1 MPKAFKIF
9 YKAHYS
15 FCEDFRWKMC
25 ISYVCVR
32 ARMQAHAYFL
42 AVRWEEPLNVAGKV
56 SALAFALFLMPSQFC
71 STEVES
77 APGSRVH
84 PWGSWRAVL
93 GFWTCLLSG
102 TDWAHQAS
110 PGSAPRDWE
119 DRPRQGAH
127 WAPEH
132 LVRCPPEL
140 HALPSFP
147 GSRAVRYFPLQQ
159 EKGMGRSSRE
169 TKRIV
174 KYTGKEDWVEIG
186 VREEET
192 EERKPKVTVLESRH
206 PSNRPNSFSYKDL
219 FLYLCAVWNMEYF
232 SFLIKIIFLITFW
245 DCFKENFVI
254 ALKIRLEMPKSDQGL
269 KFSHCQK
276 VSKDGDTLFSF

>member
-25 ISYVCVR
+25 ISCVCVCVCVCVCAR
-32 ARMQAHAYFL
+32 ARARTQAHAYFL
-42 AVRWEEPLNVAGKV
+42 AVQWEEPLNVAGKV
-56 SALAFALFLMPSQFC
+56 SALAFALFLMPSQFY
-71 STEVES
+71 STEVEP

-84 PWGSWRAVL
+84 PGGSWREVL
-93 GFWTCLLSG
+93 GFWTSLLSG

-110 PGSAPRDWE
+110 PGSAPCDWE

-127 WAPEH
+127 WAGNEHPER

-147 GSRAVRYFPLQQ
+147 GSRAIWYFPLQQ

-186 VREEET
+186 IREEET
-192 EERKPKVTVLESRH
+192 EERKPKVTVVESRH
-206 PSNRPNSFSYKDL
+206 PSNRPKSFSYKYL

-232 SFLIKIIFLITFW
+232 SFLIKIIYLITFW

-254 ALKIRLEMPKSDQGL
+254 ALKIRLEMP
-269 KFSHCQK
+269 
-276 VSKDGDTLFSF
+276 